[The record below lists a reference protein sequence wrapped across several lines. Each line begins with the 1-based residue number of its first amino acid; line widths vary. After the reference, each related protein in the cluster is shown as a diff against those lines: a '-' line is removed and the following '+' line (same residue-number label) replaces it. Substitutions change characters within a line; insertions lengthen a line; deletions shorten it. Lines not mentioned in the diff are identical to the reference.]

1 MRVKE
6 KNESLLN
13 KTVSNLEKRPMNAST
28 YWTEV
33 SKNLKCSNFH
43 NLKRVM
49 NDWAMAQI
57 PHVTIFKRLANV
69 FNAPGLNDEQ
79 GDQKVCLQNRPKFYP
94 TYNIYSQI

>member
-1 MRVKE
+1 
-6 KNESLLN
+6 
-13 KTVSNLEKRPMNAST
+13 
-28 YWTEV
+28 
-33 SKNLKCSNFH
+33 
-43 NLKRVM
+43 M